1 VKPRVWILLGATAAS
16 IIAVFLFPAIP
27 QSEAYHNF
35 ADKRTIFSVPNFLN
49 VISNALFLVIGIR
62 GMRDV
67 LGASRAR
74 SLFIDPRERWAYFLF
89 FVGVTFTAFG
99 SSYYHLNPNDR
110 TLLWDRLPMAIGF
123 MALVGAL
130 ISERISVKAGVLL
143 ILPLVAAGAATVVY
157 WEITQARGHGD
168 LRAYGV
174 AQFGSLLV
182 LLLILV
188 LFPARYARGSDF
200 VIALA
205 LYGVAKIFEAVDKPV
220 FALVRIVSGHTIKH
234 VFAALSAYWVLRM
247 LNRRTAVNREPASTA
262 LVR

>member
-1 VKPRVWILLGATAAS
+1 MKPRVSILLGATATS

-49 VISNALFLVIGIR
+49 VVSNALFLVIGIW

-74 SLFIDPRERWAYFLF
+74 SLFIDLLREPWPYLLF

-99 SSYYHLNPNDR
+99 SSYYHLNPNDH

-130 ISERISVKAGVLL
+130 ISERISVQAGSC
-143 ILPLVAAGAATVVY
+143 ACSTC
-157 WEITQARGHGD
+157 
-168 LRAYGV
+168 
-174 AQFGSLLV
+174 
-182 LLLILV
+182 
-188 LFPARYARGSDF
+188 
-200 VIALA
+200 
-205 LYGVAKIFEAVDKPV
+205 
-220 FALVRIVSGHTIKH
+220 
-234 VFAALSAYWVLRM
+234 
-247 LNRRTAVNREPASTA
+247 EP
-262 LVR
+262 R